1 MEDFFSHF
9 LLKNQ
14 CKIDKFLNLGICL
27 KNILGLKNI
36 PPIVQI
42 SKSKHHSISTLNHK
56 KKNHQKYGV
65 VNLLHSLK
73 VQKNK
78 QPSDWPTLTTLQL
91 IPPLKKN
98 LTVEKSSALLRK
110 NFFSKEKKNQNN
122 KKYTKKK
129 STSSELL
136 GAKINIYVARI
147 WC

>member
-1 MEDFFSHF
+1 
-9 LLKNQ
+9 
-14 CKIDKFLNLGICL
+14 
-27 KNILGLKNI
+27 
-36 PPIVQI
+36 VQI

-56 KKNHQKYGV
+56 EKKNHQKYGV

-73 VQKNK
+73 VHTK
-78 QPSDWPTLTTLQL
+78 TTTIGFTNINALQL

-147 WC
+147 